1 MLPLHPLLFLL
12 HPLLSFALP
21 SDAITQCG
29 QVHVEVIGKEDG
41 PQGGNRHGEGNTGA
55 AGVRDRQSQ
64 ARTCASEVSL
74 ILWKAV
80 SWIMPD
86 API

>member
-1 MLPLHPLLFLL
+1 MPHVNRMLPLHCCAGCHLLF
-12 HPLLSFALP
+12 PA
-21 SDAITQCG
+21 DAITQCG

-64 ARTCASEVSL
+64 ARSCASKVYSL
-74 ILWKAV
+74 
-80 SWIMPD
+80 SE
-86 API
+86 